1 MCVSF
6 PLMNHVI
13 LRIKGDLLPE
23 GVMLISETLKKFPE
37 TLKKFRK
44 HEYVATFTLAAL
56 FTPPDVFRQTGVAGP
71 LIAFYEAGIVAAS
84 ITARRQE
91 MYVPLKV

>member
-23 GVMLISETLKKFPE
+23 GVMLISETLKKF
-37 TLKKFRK
+37 RK
-44 HEYVATFTLAAL
+44 HEYVAIFTLAAL
-56 FTPPDVFRQTGVAGP
+56 FTPPDVFRQAGVAGP